1 MHNMDRLFLDANVL
15 FSAAYRIESR
25 LVDLWSLANT
35 ELIISIYAFEEAN
48 RNLAEHRPDALARL
62 EKLADKLTI
71 INCIDLSLPKGIDLA
86 EKDIPILAAAISAQC
101 THLIT
106 GDNQHFG
113 SFYGASIEG
122 VLILTPSQYL
132 KSRIE

>member
-1 MHNMDRLFLDANVL
+1 MDRLFLDANVL
-15 FSAAYRIESR
+15 FSAAYRTDSR

-35 ELIISIYAFEEAN
+35 ELITSIYAFEEAN
-48 RNLAEHRPDALARL
+48 RNLAEHRPESLARL
-62 EKLADKLTI
+62 EELADKLTI
-71 INCIDLSLPKGIDLA
+71 ISCIETSLPKGIDLA
-86 EKDIPILAAAISAQC
+86 EKDIPILAASISAKC

-113 SFYGASIEG
+113 PFYETTIEG

-132 KSRIE
+132 KSRV